1 MGNRIGLGDSRGRG
15 FLSWGIYWRKDLS
28 VVWGNVVTRD
38 VGDMEWEELRRRD
51 RGQAL
56 AMLVRR
62 MLHLSQAVRGK
73 SSWEGGDPQTEVGV
87 RIPVVVEAWGGL
99 HYGRDEGGNKGGLA
113 GAHKREFKERHISD
127 PPGYLFSN
135 CRLCSSIENIS
146 ETALQSLI

>member
-1 MGNRIGLGDSRGRG
+1 
-15 FLSWGIYWRKDLS
+15 
-28 VVWGNVVTRD
+28 
-38 VGDMEWEELRRRD
+38 
-51 RGQAL
+51 
-56 AMLVRR
+56 MLVSR

-73 SSWEGGDPQTEVGV
+73 SSGEGGDPETEVGV

-99 HYGRDEGGNKGGLA
+99 HYGRDEGGNGGGLA
-113 GAHKREFKERHISD
+113 GAHKREFIERHISD